1 MMDLLEFPPSAR
13 TAEVMTRCVLFR
25 EYEANWPQLYEA
37 EKTLVRGQIGEHLL
51 TIEHIGSTSVPGLS
65 AKPIIDML
73 LGVQTLEQADV
84 CLVPLEQVGYE
95 YLPQRTAFTKARRF
109 LRKYPPGGPVGYHLH
124 LLQPSNPYW
133 TVLLVFRN
141 YLRQHP
147 HVAHQYAVLKQQLA
161 EQFPTDPL
169 AYLHGKADFI
179 QAVVQEAQQESFAAL
194 LRR

>member
-1 MMDLLEFPPSAR
+1 
-13 TAEVMTRCVLFR
+13 
-25 EYEANWPQLYEA
+25 
-37 EKTLVRGQIGEHLL
+37 
-51 TIEHIGSTSVPGLS
+51 
-65 AKPIIDML
+65 ML

-109 LRKYPPGGPVGYHLH
+109 LRKYPLGGPVGYHLH
-124 LLQPSNPYW
+124 LLQPSNPSW
-133 TVLLVFRN
+133 TLLLVFRN

-147 HVAHQYAVLKQQLA
+147 QVAHHYGRLKQQLA

-179 QAVVQEAQQESFAAL
+179 QAVVQQAQQESVAMRL
-194 LRR
+194 SR